1 MIKLAIL
8 FTQPPFGSSTG
19 REGLDALLAASAF
32 CNEDEILI
40 GFINDGVFNLRKD
53 QQPERLQQKD
63 HIAMLKLIELYELS
77 ECYVCAQSLQ
87 TRGLSANDLILSEIQ
102 LVESHTL
109 LDRLRQASKLLT
121 F

>member
-8 FTQPPFGSSTG
+8 FTQPPFGTSIS

-40 GFINDGVFNLRKD
+40 AFINDGVFNLCAN
-53 QQPERLQQKD
+53 QQPDRILQKD
-63 HIAMLKLIELYELS
+63 HIATFKLIELYELS
-77 ECYVCAQSLQ
+77 ECAVCADSLAE
-87 TRGLSANDLILSEIQ
+87 RHLEKENLVLSEIQ
-102 LVESHTL
+102 LLSRAEL
-109 LDRLRQASKLLT
+109 LAKIKSAPKLLT